1 MLPIPYSSGS
11 QERKAGVLDTVK
23 IYKVSLVAG
32 LVLQPFLSLVLSVY
46 SFLLFHILPKISLF
60 A

>member
-1 MLPIPYSSGS
+1 MPLIPYSSGS
-11 QERKAGVLDTVK
+11 QERKPGVLDTVK
-23 IYKVSLVAG
+23 VYKVSLVAG
-32 LVLQPFLSLVLSVY
+32 LVLQPFLNLVLSVY